1 MAVSIKNQR
10 KEFKPVDPEIPF
22 LGIFLREIVKDVDKD
37 LFVQL
42 LILFGKAVKR
52 SN

>member
-1 MAVSIKNQR
+1 MSIKKQL
-10 KEFKPVDPEIPF
+10 KEFKPADLDIPF

-37 LFVQL
+37 LCVQL